1 MITPVVFNPNDKSTD
16 YGELVKDSKN
26 CLLFAENFE
35 TYLRTLAAAN
45 SNSPLPKPTCGT
57 ACIRGK
63 PNAFPVVTGYN
74 GRGFQR
80 LNDVITV
87 DGKNYKV
94 EHIID
99 DCFSGLL
106 LNLASNS
113 KRFTKLI
120 YAADQLENSLRWGC
134 SIFKPSV
141 EILNY
146 ITNKIEGLK
155 NNSEFQSYFVIEL
168 TDLSEDPGY
177 QALYRGF
184 RVDGPDGPR
193 FEF

>member
-1 MITPVVFNPNDKSTD
+1 MITPVVYNRNDKSTD
-16 YGELVKDSKN
+16 YGELVKNSKN
-26 CLLFAENFE
+26 CLLFSENFK
-35 TYLRTLAAAN
+35 TYLRTLAAAS

-63 PNAFPVVTGYN
+63 PNAFAIVTGHD
-74 GRGFQR
+74 GHGFQR
-80 LNDVITV
+80 LNQVITV

-99 DCFSGLL
+99 DCFKGLL
-106 LNLASNS
+106 INLSSNS

-134 SIFKPSV
+134 SIFKPSD
-141 EILNY
+141 EILDY

-168 TDLSEDPGY
+168 ADLSKNPGY
-177 QALYRGF
+177 EALYRDF
-184 RVDGPDGPR
+184 RD
-193 FEF
+193 

>member
-1 MITPVVFNPNDKSTD
+1 MITPVVYNPNDKSTD
-16 YGELVKDSKN
+16 FRELVKDSKH

-35 TYLRTLAAAN
+35 TYLGTFAAAS
-45 SNSPLPKPTCGT
+45 SNSPLPKSTCGT
-57 ACIRGK
+57 ACIRNE
-63 PNAFPVVTGYN
+63 PNAYPVVTGHD
-74 GRGFQR
+74 GHGFQR
-80 LNDVITV
+80 LNQVITV

-99 DCFSGLL
+99 SCFSGLL

-146 ITNKIEGLK
+146 ITDKIEGLK

-168 TDLSEDPGY
+168 ADLSKNPGY
-177 QALYRGF
+177 EALYRGF
-184 RVDGPDGPR
+184 RDEGPEGPR
-193 FEF
+193 FDF

>member
-1 MITPVVFNPNDKSTD
+1 MITPVVYNSNDKSTD
-16 YGELVKDSKN
+16 FRELVKDSKH
-26 CLLFAENFE
+26 CLLFAENLE
-35 TYLRTLAAAN
+35 TYLRTLAAVN
-45 SNSPLPKPTCGT
+45 NPDSSYPGPTGGT

-63 PNAFPVVTGYN
+63 PNAFAIVTGHD
-74 GRGFQR
+74 GHGFQR
-80 LNDVITV
+80 LNQVITV

-99 DCFSGLL
+99 SCFSGLL

-120 YAADQLENSLRWGC
+120 YAADQLENRLRWGC

-141 EILNY
+141 EILSY

-168 TDLSEDPGY
+168 ADLSKNPGY
-177 QALYRGF
+177 EALYRGF
-184 RVDGPDGPR
+184 RDEGP
-193 FEF
+193 